1 MIERIETA
9 KNVLITSAETASRS
23 LRFVF
28 SLGKVF
34 ASACKPKRIA
44 GEKVKPKVKGISR
57 LLTKAAIAIA
67 GVFFAGSGG
76 SESIFILCLWT
87 YFFRNLLCLA
97 LCFILLGFWYLIR
110 LGPPFLTLLFPL

>member
-1 MIERIETA
+1 MATA
-9 KNVLITSAETASRS
+9 KNELITSAETASRS

-34 ASACKPKRIA
+34 ANACKPKRNA

-57 LLTKAAIAIA
+57 LLTKAAIAIT
-67 GVFFAGSGG
+67 GVFLVGSGVSG
-76 SESIFILCLWT
+76 SIFILWLGT